1 MCQFPARIR
10 ASPPARCS
18 HTKQPSRAQAT
29 TTSHATRSRHCPQAG
44 SPGGGH
50 RAPGPRQQPLSPR
63 VAHVI
68 ETGPCSPPS
77 AAAPT
82 ETTATVPACP
92 RRSLCPVLDSG
103 VSSWGPHNAAWPHL
117 WASNRLPNGGCLQA
131 CWPCHAST
139 NKNLHGDSHSLPTR
153 PPSVLGAAISP
164 LGVWFAFSCF
174 LWCRLMSISC
184 ECHAVTFMNCPKGR
198 HWNGKS
204 RKIR

>member
-1 MCQFPARIR
+1 MPV
-10 ASPPARCS
+10 PGEN
-18 HTKQPSRAQAT
+18 KGL
-29 TTSHATRSRHCPQAG
+29 ATRTLLTYKAAIQSPSYDHLPRHALKTL
-44 SPGGGH
+44 SPGRIARGGH

-68 ETGPCSPPS
+68 ETGPCSPPRPLLPQKPQRPFLPVPAGPS
-77 AAAPT
+77 APSSTPASPRGAPT
-82 ETTATVPACP
+82 TW
-92 RRSLCPVLDSG
+92 RG
-103 VSSWGPHNAAWPHL
+103 PHL

-184 ECHAVTFMNCPKGR
+184 ECHAVKFMNCPKGR